1 MGKKKE
7 KIKELKRKLKEE
19 RKRNELRDRAREY
32 GLYDDEMPIRDSVRN
47 GCGTISVIAQIASL
61 FTTGIKEAIM
71 DELDHER
78 EMYRRKYK

>member
-47 GCGTISVIAQIASL
+47 GFGTISGIAQIASL